1 MLNMK
6 VKVKKFATYACIPQK
21 ATLVS
26 AGFDLYSARVL
37 LLEARKLQ
45 KIETD
50 IAFQFSPKFTCRIN
64 LYSSMSL
71 KDIVSGSGVIDSDFR
86 ENISVILINTSD
98 RTVEIEVGDRI
109 AEIFFPRKEDVKFE
123 EVKELDHTE
132 RGVGGFGSTG
142 KQKK

>member
-71 KDIVSGSGVIDSDFR
+71 KDIVSGSGVNDSDFR

-109 AEIFFPRKEDVKFE
+109 AEIFFLRKEDVKFE